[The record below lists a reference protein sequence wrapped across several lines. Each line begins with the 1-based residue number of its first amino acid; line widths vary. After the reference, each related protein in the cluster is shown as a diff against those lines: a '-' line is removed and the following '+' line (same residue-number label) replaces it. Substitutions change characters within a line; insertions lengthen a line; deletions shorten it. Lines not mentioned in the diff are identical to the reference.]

1 MEVLNMMPIVGQTQI
16 SPVVV
21 ANGGL
26 LSNPIFIA
34 VTLVIMIPVGLFLGV
49 IYTFLLRKLTARF
62 QWRVGPIVTMYK
74 DLAPLLGRSRIWQPL
89 YDILKLFGKDNM
101 SPRSSRKAI
110 FLASPYLAFICA
122 FAALFFI
129 PLPGLQLLSNVSESL
144 VITAY
149 LLILTVMFTILG
161 AASSGSPWSAI
172 GARRE
177 VEIFLIY
184 EIGLVVSLFS
194 VAMIASSIT
203 GTETLTIWGIV
214 NSTNLPMLILDPFA
228 AILLFLVMLGKL
240 AIKPFDIAEAESEI
254 VAGPFTEYSGRSLGL
269 FQLAKVFL
277 LYDLV
282 TLFLAIF
289 LAPLFSL
296 PVGNSLWFIAAIPV
310 YVILAVVMIFLLTVV
325 QVLHP
330 RYKISK
336 AISSYGTMMI
346 VVAILA
352 VAMIIVLNY
361 LGVITLATI

>member
-1 MEVLNMMPIVGQTQI
+1 MLNIVGQTSI

-21 ANGGL
+21 TNQGI

-34 VTLVIMIPVGLFLGV
+34 VTLIIMIPVGLFLGI

-62 QWRVGPIVTMYK
+62 QWRVGPVVTMYK

-101 SPRSSRKAI
+101 SPSTSRKAI
-110 FLASPYLAFICA
+110 FLASPYLAFLCA
-122 FAALFFI
+122 FVAIFFI

-144 VITAY
+144 VITVY
-149 LLILTVMFTILG
+149 LLILSVMFTILG

-177 VEIFLIY
+177 VELFLIY

-194 VAMIASSIT
+194 VALIASSIT

-240 AIKPFDIAEAESEI
+240 AIKPFDIAEAEAEI
-254 VAGPFTEYSGRSLGL
+254 VAGPYTEYSGRSLGL

-282 TLFLAIF
+282 TLFLAVFI
-289 LAPLFSL
+289 APLFSL
-296 PVGNSLWFIAAIPV
+296 PTGNALWFIAAIPL
-310 YVILAVVMIFLLTVV
+310 YVVLAVVMVFLLTVV

-336 AISSYGTMMI
+336 GISDYGAMI
-346 VVAILA
+346 AVVAILTI
-352 VAMIIVLNY
+352 AMVVVLNY
-361 LGVITLATI
+361 MGVITVVIG

>member
-1 MEVLNMMPIVGQTQI
+1 MEVLSMLPIVSQSI
-16 SPVVV
+16 
-21 ANGGL
+21 

-34 VTLVIMIPVGLFLGV
+34 VTLVIMIPVGLFLGI

-101 SPRSSRKAI
+101 SPSSSRKAI
-110 FLASPYLAFICA
+110 FLASPYLAFVCA
-122 FAALFFI
+122 FAAIFFI

-144 VITAY
+144 VITVY
-149 LLILTVMFTILG
+149 LLILSVMFTILG
-161 AASSGSPWSAI
+161 ASSSGSPWSAI

-177 VEIFLIY
+177 VELFLIY

-194 VAMIASSIT
+194 VAFIASAIT
-203 GTETLTIWGIV
+203 GLQDLTIWGIV

-240 AIKPFDIAEAESEI
+240 AIKPFDIAEAEAEI

-289 LAPLFSL
+289 IAPLFSL
-296 PVGNSLWFIAAIPV
+296 PVGNSLWFFASIPL
-310 YVILAVVMIFLLTVV
+310 YLILAVVMVFLLTVV

-336 AISSYGTMMI
+336 GISSYGLLIAI
-346 VVAILA
+346 VSILA
-352 VAMIIVLNY
+352 IAMVIVLNY
-361 LGVITLATI
+361 LGVIAVVIG